1 MKATRG
7 RSGAA
12 QSNPGYRERHAW
24 LRENGWVQYLPGP
37 KELLVVE
44 RGERRSH
51 KSQNHGWPTMHPA
64 HLVRY
69 LGRTRQI
76 AVLPDRR
83 DRIGMAEII
92 SARAISDTE
101 VTCVQ
106 GTGCES
112 TNSAGETLALQSLD
126 ALVHD
131 LRQSAR
137 HTRGCSGGATPAG

>member
-1 MKATRG
+1 
-7 RSGAA
+7 
-12 QSNPGYRERHAW
+12 
-24 LRENGWVQYLPGP
+24 
-37 KELLVVE
+37 
-44 RGERRSH
+44 
-51 KSQNHGWPTMHPA
+51 MHPA

-131 LRQSAR
+131 LRPTFSIDPIR
-137 HTRGCSGGATPAG
+137 TVYSLHHRCLSGGAFHVKPNLTRTTPHGTYVFPNTSKLPAARHQTQPPYTVLLCQGAVATDSER